1 MAKYVV
7 KLTDEERMA
16 LQATVSSGKGAARKL
31 LHARILLH
39 ADASLGV
46 EKSDEEIMDALD
58 VSRSTV
64 FRVRQRFVEESF
76 EAALMPRPSPSRP
89 SKVKIPEKAEKQLI
103 ALVCGDPPAG
113 RCRWTVRL
121 LADQMVESGYVEGVS
136 HETVRQALK
145 KMTSNRGR
153 SRLGASLPSR
163 VRNLSITWRT
173 C

>member
-7 KLTDEERMA
+7 QLRDEERA
-16 LQATVSSGKGAARKL
+16 LLQTMVSSGKGSARKL

-46 EKSDEEIMDALD
+46 ETSDEEIMDALD
-58 VSRSTV
+58 VSRSTI

-76 EAALMPRPSPSRP
+76 EAALVPRPSPCRP
-89 SKVKIPEKAEKQLI
+89 SKVKIAEDAEQQLI

-121 LADQMVESGYVEGVS
+121 LADRMVELGYVDGVS

-145 KMTSNRGR
+145 K
-153 SRLGASLPSR
+153 
-163 VRNLSITWRT
+163 
-173 C
+173 